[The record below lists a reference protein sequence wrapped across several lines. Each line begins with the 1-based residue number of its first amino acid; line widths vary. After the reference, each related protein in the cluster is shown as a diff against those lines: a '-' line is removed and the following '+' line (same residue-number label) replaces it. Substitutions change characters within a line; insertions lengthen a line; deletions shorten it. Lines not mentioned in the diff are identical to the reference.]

1 MNRNIN
7 TGLLVLRLTIGI
19 LMLFHGIAKLIHG
32 LSGIENILSA
42 NGLPTFLSYGVYI
55 GEVIVPILIIIG
67 YKTRMASAI
76 LAANMLF
83 ALFLVHSNDIFSL
96 SKTGGWA
103 VELIAIYLLGALTL
117 FFTGAGKYA
126 ISKSSKWD

>member
-42 NGLPTFLSYGVYI
+42 NGLPTFLSYGVYT

-126 ISKSSKWD
+126 ISTSSKWD